1 MTDTEKVTINL
12 SVVDL
17 GQIDLLVEQ
26 GFYSSRSDLIRTAI
40 RNQLSVHADAIQQTV
55 VRKDLALGVLSY
67 NRAGLEAKR
76 AAGEKLEVHAVGVV
90 HLASDV
96 TPELARDTIQSLKV
110 YGVLRASPALKDALA
125 DRIQ

>member
-40 RNQLSVHADAIQQTV
+40 RNQLTVHAEAIHQTV

-76 AAGEKLEVHAVGVV
+76 AAGKGVAEYAEIFPLEHFTYDVGKQF
-90 HLASDV
+90 LES
-96 TPELARDTIQSLKV
+96 I
-110 YGVLRASPALKDALA
+110 
-125 DRIQ
+125 RIRIIRNIA